1 MIRRLVVPALFA
13 LLACVPAARA
23 DDYDFPAK
31 ASPAR
36 TLTVGSTTDIGII
49 RPVIAAYQ
57 KANPA
62 VAIRY
67 RELTTRVLF
76 GEAQAAC
83 AGDKPADDV
92 VLSSAMD
99 LQVKLVNDGCAAT
112 VDRPGLNALPD
123 YARWRSQLFGL
134 TYEPSVIVYN
144 RRAIASWEA
153 PVDHFALLDL
163 LRQPERFRG
172 RIGTYDI
179 ESSGLGYLFA
189 TLDDQRSSTWGRL
202 IEGMGRNDVRLY
214 CCTSEILDRV
224 ADGRL
229 TLGYNVLGS
238 YALAQAREKPDLAV
252 AVPSDYTLVLTRAA
266 YVPRQAQNKTDAAD
280 FLEFTQGTEGRRI
293 LNDEAL
299 LFSPIDGAE
308 HLFRELGAGGG
319 QNRSIRPI
327 ALGPALMVG
336 LDQMK
341 RRLFLKQWRDSLGIG
356 ED

>member
-1 MIRRLVVPALFA
+1 MIRWIALAVV
-13 LLACVPAARA
+13 LLASAMPARA
-23 DDYDFPAK
+23 DDYEFPAS
-31 ASPAR
+31 AAPVR
-36 TLTVGSTTDIGII
+36 MLVVGSTTDIGII
-49 RPVIAAYQ
+49 RPVIEAYQ
-57 KANPA
+57 RSNPS

-67 RELTTRVLF
+67 RELTTNALF
-76 GEAQAAC
+76 SEARDAC
-83 AGDKPADDV
+83 AGKRPADDV

-99 LQVKLVNDGCAAT
+99 LQVKLVNDGCAST
-112 VDRPGLNALPD
+112 VLRPGLQLLPD
-123 YARWRSQLFGL
+123 YARWRDQLFGL

-144 RRAIASWEA
+144 RRAVAEWEA

-163 LRQPERFRG
+163 LRQPDRFKG

-202 IEGMGRNDVRLY
+202 IEGMGRNDVKLY
-214 CCTSEILDRV
+214 CCTQEILDRV

-238 YALAQAREKPDLAV
+238 YALAEAREKPELAV
-252 AVPSDYTLVLTRAA
+252 IVPSDYTLVLTRAA
-266 YVPRQAQNKTDAAD
+266 YVPDNAANKADAGA
-280 FLEFTQGTEGRRI
+280 FLEFTQGPEGRGI
-293 LNDEAL
+293 LNEEAL
-299 LFSPIDGAE
+299 LFSPLDGADY
-308 HLFRELGAGGG
+308 LFRELGRAGGES
-319 QNRSIRPI
+319 RTIRPI

-341 RRLFLKQWRDSLGIG
+341 RRLFLKQWRDSLGIA